1 MEVAGGRWS
10 LGRRAEVDDV
20 EAGENGGI
28 EGPSPRV
35 AREMTSGVGAE
46 GEGGQGGDTVD
57 GGEHRAGWTGGGTED
72 GERKWI
78 AGSGSGSGGLDL
90 DLGIRTSGG
99 RGPIR
104 DSGVRLGL

>member
-57 GGEHRAGWTGGGTED
+57 GGEHRAGWRGGGVD
-72 GERKWI
+72 GRRHRGRGEEVDRRI
-78 AGSGSGSGGLDL
+78 
-90 DLGIRTSGG
+90 GIRIG
-99 RGPIR
+99 RIGFGFG
-104 DSGVRLGL
+104 D